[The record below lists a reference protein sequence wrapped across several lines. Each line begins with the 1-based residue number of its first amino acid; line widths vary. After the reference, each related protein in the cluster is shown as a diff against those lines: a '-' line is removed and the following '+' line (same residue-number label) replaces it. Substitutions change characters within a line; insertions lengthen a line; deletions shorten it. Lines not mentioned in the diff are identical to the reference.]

1 MSHAFYVYTSYG
13 FAGLLTIAVIAWTW
27 LDGRLRRKE
36 LAALEA
42 SGIRRRSQRKPE
54 SDAK

>member
-13 FAGLLTIAVIAWTW
+13 FAGALTIAVIAWTW
-27 LDGRLRRKE
+27 IDGRLRQKE

-54 SDAK
+54 GEAK

>member
-13 FAGLLTIAVIAWTW
+13 FGGVLTLGVIAWTW
-27 LDGRLRRKE
+27 IDGWLRRSE

-54 SDAK
+54 DEAK

>member
-1 MSHAFYVYTSYG
+1 VSHAFYVYTSYG
-13 FAGLLTIAVIAWTW
+13 FGAILTLAVIGWTW

-42 SGIRRRSQRKPE
+42 SGVRRRSQRPSE
-54 SDAK
+54 GDAA

>member
-13 FAGLLTIAVIAWTW
+13 FGAVLTLAVIGWTW

-42 SGIRRRSQRKPE
+42 SGVRRRSQRQKQD
-54 SDAK
+54 DAA